1 MKFSSLVEVLR
12 QKGFDFAVNHGG
24 GAPAGERDPS
34 IFEVFADSRRVLPG
48 SIFCCIRGEKSDG
61 HEYAGIAKELG
72 AVALVCEY
80 PLETDL
86 PVIVVKSVRDIMGDL
101 AAAVY
106 GYPAEKLLMAG
117 VTGTNGKSTT
127 TYALRSI
134 LHAAGFR
141 TGLTGTIVESDGV
154 RERDAERTTP
164 ESCEI
169 QRLLAATVKNGC
181 GACVMETS
189 SHGLMIGRLNGCRFD
204 VGVFTNLNPE
214 HLDFHGDM
222 ENYFQAKRLLF
233 TKYMKDNSVLAIN
246 TDDPWGSRLLKEFS
260 CSRNPSEPGAG
271 QVPSVAGFGFADVGD
286 MKLDME
292 GSAFTVRMK
301 NFPPLPIKSPLAG
314 RYNVAN
320 VLATVAALRGRISD
334 SDIARG
340 VADIPQVPGRLEK
353 RRMSNGA
360 TCIIDFAHTP
370 EALRNTLT
378 AVRDFCPGRL
388 ISIFGHGGGR
398 YESNRPALGAV
409 AASLADMIIVT
420 MDNPRDEDP
429 LAIAEAI
436 VRGIV
441 ERGGGARYKVIPD
454 RREAIFTALSIA
466 GPGDVLLVSG
476 KGPEK
481 FLTIRDQKIPY
492 SDAEA
497 IEEWEKLANSR
508 ASRPFR
514 AR

>member
-1 MKFSSLVEVLR
+1 MKFSSLIETLR
-12 QKGFDFAVNHGG
+12 QKGFDFVLNDAGG
-24 GAPAGERDPS
+24 RDSPIGENDPAIS
-34 IFEVFADSRRVLPG
+34 EVFADSRRVLPG

-80 PLETDL
+80 PVESDL
-86 PVIVVKSVRDIMGDL
+86 PAIVVKSVREIMGDL

-127 TYALRSI
+127 AWILRSI
-134 LHAAGFR
+134 LQAAGVR
-141 TGLTGTIVESDGV
+141 TGLMGTIVESDGI

-169 QRLLAATVKNGC
+169 QRLLYGMVKNGC

-189 SHGLMIGRLNGCRFD
+189 SHGLTIGRLDGCRFD

-222 ENYFQAKRLLF
+222 EHYFQAKRLLF
-233 TKYMKDNSVLAIN
+233 VKYMKENPVWAIN

-260 CSRNPSEPGAG
+260 NPKQIADLK
-271 QVPSVAGFGFADVGD
+271 QMANVVGFGFSDAGD

-301 NFPPLPIKSPLAG
+301 KFPPLSIKSPLAG

-320 VLATVAALRGRISD
+320 VLAAIAALRGRISD

-340 VADIPQVPGRLEK
+340 VAGIHQVPGRLEK

-370 EALRNTLT
+370 EALRNALSV
-378 AVRDFCPGRL
+378 VRDFCPGRL

-409 AASLADMIIVT
+409 AASLADMVIVT

-429 LAIAEAI
+429 LSIAGAI
-436 VRGIV
+436 VRGI
-441 ERGGGARYKVIPD
+441 EGQGGGTRYKVIPD

-481 FLTIRDQKIPY
+481 FLAIRDRKIPY
-492 SDAEA
+492 SDAGTL
-497 IEEWEKLANSR
+497 EEWEKLANS
-508 ASRPFR
+508 
-514 AR
+514 